1 MSLEVS
7 SSPHIRDKKST
18 SGIMLDVVIALIP
31 ALLASFTIFGY
42 RALVLTLVSVVSCV
56 VFEHLSCLVL
66 KRKSSVGDLS
76 AVVTGIL
83 LAFNVPASC
92 PYWVVVIGA
101 GIAIVVVKMFFGGL
115 GQNFVNPALAAR
127 IVLMLSFPVEMT
139 IFAVKENFAAVSEA
153 TNNAD
158 LVTSATPLALN
169 AKGEMSYSYLELFM
183 GQHAGTIGEV
193 CAWAILLGGIYLIAR
208 KIIEIWIP
216 LVYIG
221 TVFVLTELTNLM
233 GVQNADP
240 VLAVLSGGLLLGAFF
255 MATDY
260 ATSPITLKGKIIFAL
275 GCGIITVLIRIF
287 GAAAEGVSFAIVVM
301 NILVPHI
308 NRMTETVPVGDMRN
322 VKK

>member
-1 MSLEVS
+1 MSLAVS

-42 RALVLTLVSVVSCV
+42 RALILTLVSVVSCV
-56 VFEHLSCLVL
+56 IFEHLSCLVL

-83 LAFNVPASC
+83 LAFNVPANC

-101 GIAIVVVKMFFGGL
+101 GVAIVVVKMFFGGL

-193 CAWAILLGGIYLIAR
+193 CAWAILLGGAYLLVR

-221 TVFVLTELTNLM
+221 SVFVLTELTNLM

-240 VLAVLSGGLLLGAFF
+240 VLAVLSGGLLLGAIF